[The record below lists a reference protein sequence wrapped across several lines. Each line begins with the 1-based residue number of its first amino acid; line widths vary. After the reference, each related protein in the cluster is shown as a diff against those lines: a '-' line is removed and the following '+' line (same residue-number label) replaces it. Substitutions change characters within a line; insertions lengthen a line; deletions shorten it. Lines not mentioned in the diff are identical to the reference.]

1 MITSKAELK
10 EMLVYEAEKYDII
23 PGFIGGV
30 YASLD

>member
-23 PGFIGGV
+23 PGFIGGGCM
-30 YASLD
+30 LH